1 MISQKDTPNWKSFY
15 HNQLLG
21 MRLYLNME
29 MCCLSWEQPI
39 ILLCAIW
46 QELDAKLPS
55 TSEVE
60 LKDGAMRTLP
70 QSPKSGHGAL
80 SWSLIEEP

>member
-1 MISQKDTPNWKSFY
+1 MISQKDAPNWKSFY

-29 MCCLSWEQPI
+29 MGCLSWEQPI
-39 ILLCAIW
+39 ILRCAIW
-46 QELDAKLPS
+46 QELDAKLLS

-60 LKDGAMRTLP
+60 LKDGAMRTL
-70 QSPKSGHGAL
+70 HGTL
-80 SWSLIEEP
+80 SLVAEP